1 MPPHHQ
7 NNNNNNGNEIQQ
19 LLGAQAQLIQLLTQ
33 NLANQNNNNNPPPP
47 LPPQVDMLARFLRLR
62 PAKFSYATEPL
73 QAIDWIRSVNKDLVT
88 VGCTDAEKVRF
99 AAHLLEGPAANWW
112 ETYQITHPIDGVT
125 WDSFQEGFRA
135 AHISSRVISP
145 KKKEFCDLK

>member
-1 MPPHHQ
+1 
-7 NNNNNNGNEIQQ
+7 
-19 LLGAQAQLIQLLTQ
+19 LLTQ
-33 NLANQNNNNNPPPP
+33 NLANQNNNNNNNNNNPPPP
-47 LPPQVDMLARFLRLR
+47 PPPQVDMLARFLRLR
-62 PAKFSYATEPL
+62 LAKFSRATEPL

-99 AAHLLEGPAANWW
+99 AAHLLEGQAANWW

-135 AHISSRVISP
+135 AHISSGVMSL
-145 KKKEFCDLK
+145 KKKEFHDLK